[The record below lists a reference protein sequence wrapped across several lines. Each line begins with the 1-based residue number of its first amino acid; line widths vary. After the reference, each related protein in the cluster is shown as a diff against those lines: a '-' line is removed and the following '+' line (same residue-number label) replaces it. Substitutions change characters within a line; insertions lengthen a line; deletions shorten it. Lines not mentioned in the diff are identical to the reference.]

1 MCAYA
6 YYYNVVFFT
15 NYGVKFI
22 PATENVLKKLSFSM
36 IWNNLD
42 CMQM

>member
-1 MCAYA
+1 M
-6 YYYNVVFFT
+6 FFT
-15 NYGVKFI
+15 NYGVKFM
-22 PATENVLKKLSFSM
+22 PATENVLKKKLSFST